1 MKPYQRLCTISNFLS
16 PEWRCGKGKL
26 GSRYRCQVGQA
37 LAGQAG
43 SGLFLVGPSRLA
55 RPIGLPGPGLA
66 TIRIWPGLGQWPIGP
81 DRPYSVRP
89 NQHMLKKIEPKG
101 PHLFF
106 IWQVLSQ
113 QIKSLALY
121 CTTYTKES
129 THPLWA
135 LCCSIIQQK
144 ALPDLLNIHAAQV
157 RWPNQSLVGQGE
169 GMLYVNFSSSELVSS
184 PQEGRNVAKRMR
196 PQEGM
201 LWL

>member
-1 MKPYQRLCTISNFLS
+1 MHHLQFSKSRMAVRQGETWEQVQMSSWPGPRRPGQFGPIFGRAKPIGQTYRPTRPRPSHNQDLARLGVVAHRARPAILS
-16 PEWRCGKGKL
+16 PAQL
-26 GSRYRCQVGQA
+26 G
-37 LAGQAG
+37 
-43 SGLFLVGPSRLA
+43 P
-55 RPIGLPGPGLA
+55 
-66 TIRIWPGLGQWPIGP
+66 T
-81 DRPYSVRP
+81 
-89 NQHMLKKIEPKG
+89 QHMLKKIEPKG

-135 LCCSIIQQK
+135 FCCSIIQQK
-144 ALPDLLNIHAAQV
+144 ALPDLLNIHTAQV